1 MLDTQVITVYKC
13 SVLGSYRGA
22 QDCTLCS
29 LKSRSHGCGWCP
41 KIGCVSASRCPTRCV
56 LTNFSELLF
65 EIANK
70 NRFPFPVQKNALV
83 ALMNHPVISRFFVIF
98 CFQLQVLRLPVL
110 QWQNPT
116 ILTSFKFEIAAIG
129 LTNFLSFWAESPIG
143 RRQVALAVITRIL
156 KIIREMTAV
165 IIIVGKI
172 TKLHN
177 VTRPPPLRTPMPTTT
192 VLIILM
198 MIRNKIKV
206 DFFFNWPHQTV
217 NYITEQT
224 VVVF

>member
-1 MLDTQVITVYKC
+1 MTRAFWQIF
-13 SVLGSYRGA
+13 
-22 QDCTLCS
+22 QD
-29 LKSRSHGCGWCP
+29 WM
-41 KIGCVSASRCPTRCV
+41 
-56 LTNFSELLF
+56 FYF
-65 EIANK
+65 K
-70 NRFPFPVQKNALV
+70 NRFPFPVQKNAPV
-83 ALMNHPVISRFFVIF
+83 ALINHPVISRFFVIF
-98 CFQLQVLRLPVL
+98 CFQLQVPRLPVL

-116 ILTSFKFEIAAIG
+116 ILTSFKFEIAAIE

-177 VTRPPPLRTPMPTTT
+177 VTRPPQLRTPMPTTT

-206 DFFFNWPHQTV
+206 DFFW
-217 NYITEQT
+217 ITTWGNSYLAYVPQPPWNTNPRTTKTKLDGPPSEH
-224 VVVF
+224 

>member
-70 NRFPFPVQKNALV
+70 NQFPFPVQKNA
-83 ALMNHPVISRFFVIF
+83 PVGLIKH
-98 CFQLQVLRLPVL
+98 
-110 QWQNPT
+110 PT
-116 ILTSFKFEIAAIG
+116 ISQFFFSIFFSLFSLPGPSSSGMVNSVLDRK
-129 LTNFLSFWAESPIG
+129 SFWSVLPTG
-143 RRQVALAVITRIL
+143 HPRAV
-156 KIIREMTAV
+156 
-165 IIIVGKI
+165 
-172 TKLHN
+172 
-177 VTRPPPLRTPMPTTT
+177 PS
-192 VLIILM
+192 
-198 MIRNKIKV
+198 
-206 DFFFNWPHQTV
+206 
-217 NYITEQT
+217 
-224 VVVF
+224 